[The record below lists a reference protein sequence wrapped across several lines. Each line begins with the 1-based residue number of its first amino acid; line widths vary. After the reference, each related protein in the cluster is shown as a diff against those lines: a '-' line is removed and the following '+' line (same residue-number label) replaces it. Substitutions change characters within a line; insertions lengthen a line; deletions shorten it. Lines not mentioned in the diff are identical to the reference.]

1 MSDIKEKTI
10 TPADR
15 KFMEPIL
22 SAELNR
28 VKSRAAYPEH
38 AYAVQLYRKQ
48 LAKTLKKLNPRGYY
62 FE

>member
-1 MSDIKEKTI
+1 MSEIKEKTI

-22 SAELNR
+22 SAELKR
-28 VKSRAAYPEH
+28 VKSVAPH
-38 AYAVQLYRKQ
+38 PHHDYAVQLYRKQ

-62 FE
+62 YE